1 MLLDLLYSRGSFSLE
16 TLFFTFLSYAMVIL
30 LALPVHELA
39 HGYVADRMG
48 DHTARWNG
56 RLTMN
61 PFAHLDLMGTLMIF
75 LFGFGY
81 AKPVPVNPRNF
92 RNYKTGMALT
102 ALAGPASNLLMA
114 FLSLL
119 ILRLFYL
126 FLPAGLALNI
136 AYIFFR
142 RFALINVSL
151 AVFNLLPIPPLDGSK
166 IVGAF
171 LSNRAMYAYYR
182 YQNIIVLVLF
192 LLLFSGVL
200 SRPLAFLENWMLE
213 GILWIAELPFRLFG
227 LL

>member
-151 AVFNLLPIPPLDGSK
+151 AVFNLLPIPPLDGFR
-166 IVGAF
+166 IVANVLPPKWSYF
-171 LSNRAMYAYYR
+171 VDR
-182 YQNIIVLVLF
+182 YQMYITLVVMALA
-192 LLLFSGVL
+192 FSGVL
-200 SRPLAFLENWMLE
+200 FWPISRIST
-213 GILWIAELPFRLFG
+213 GIFNFFVTVLMFN
-227 LL
+227 

>member
-16 TLFFTFLSYAMVIL
+16 TLFSTFLSYAMVIL

-151 AVFNLLPIPPLDGSK
+151 AVFNLLPIPPLDGFR
-166 IVGAF
+166 IVANVLPPKWSYF
-171 LSNRAMYAYYR
+171 VDR
-182 YQNIIVLVLF
+182 YQMYITLVVMALA
-192 LLLFSGVL
+192 FSGVL
-200 SRPLAFLENWMLE
+200 SWPISRISA
-213 GILWIAELPFRLFG
+213 GIFNFFVTILMFH
-227 LL
+227 

>member
-16 TLFFTFLSYAMVIL
+16 TLFSTFLSYAMVIL

-48 DHTARWNG
+48 DHTARWSG

-142 RFALINVSL
+142 RFALINVRL
-151 AVFNLLPIPPLDGSK
+151 AVFNLLPIPPLDGFR
-166 IVGAF
+166 IVANVLPPKWSYF
-171 LSNRAMYAYYR
+171 VDR
-182 YQNIIVLVLF
+182 YQMYISLVVMALA
-192 LLLFSGVL
+192 FSGVL
-200 SRPLAFLENWMLE
+200 SWPISRISA
-213 GILWIAELPFRLFG
+213 GIFNFFVTILMFH
-227 LL
+227 

>member
-16 TLFFTFLSYAMVIL
+16 TLLFTFLSYAMVIL

-102 ALAGPASNLLMA
+102 ALAGPASNLLMT

-151 AVFNLLPIPPLDGSK
+151 AVFNLLPIPPLDGFR
-166 IVGAF
+166 IVANVLPPKWSYF
-171 LSNRAMYAYYR
+171 VDR
-182 YQNIIVLVLF
+182 YQMYITLVVMALA
-192 LLLFSGVL
+192 FSGVL
-200 SRPLAFLENWMLE
+200 SWPISRISA
-213 GILWIAELPFRLFG
+213 GIFNFFVTILMFH
-227 LL
+227 

>member
-16 TLFFTFLSYAMVIL
+16 TLLFTFLSYAMVIL

-48 DHTARWNG
+48 DHTARWSG

-102 ALAGPASNLLMA
+102 ALAGPASNLLMT

-142 RFALINVSL
+142 QFALINVSL
-151 AVFNLLPIPPLDGSK
+151 AVFNLLPIPPLDGFR
-166 IVGAF
+166 IVANVLPPKWSYF
-171 LSNRAMYAYYR
+171 VDR
-182 YQNIIVLVLF
+182 YQMYITLVVMALA
-192 LLLFSGVL
+192 FSGVL
-200 SRPLAFLENWMLE
+200 SWPISRISTWIFNFFVT
-213 GILWIAELPFRLFG
+213 ILMFH
-227 LL
+227 

>member
-151 AVFNLLPIPPLDGSK
+151 AVFNLLPIPPLDGFR
-166 IVGAF
+166 IVANVLPPKWSYF
-171 LSNRAMYAYYR
+171 VDR
-182 YQNIIVLVLF
+182 YQMYITLVVMALA
-192 LLLFSGVL
+192 FSGVL
-200 SRPLAFLENWMLE
+200 SWPISRISA
-213 GILWIAELPFRLFG
+213 GIFNFFVTILMFH
-227 LL
+227 